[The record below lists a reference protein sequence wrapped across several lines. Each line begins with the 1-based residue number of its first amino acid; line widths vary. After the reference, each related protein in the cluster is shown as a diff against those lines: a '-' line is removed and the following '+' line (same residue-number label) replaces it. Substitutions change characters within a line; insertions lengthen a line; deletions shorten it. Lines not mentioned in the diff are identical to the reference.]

1 VLQDPLDA
9 QFSQALDRVVAI
21 HAVVA
26 SILQTMPS
34 SVATSMLLLNALSNM
49 VPFIIV
55 LESQAAPGILLTK
68 RDERLDG
75 KFQAEYGCLF
85 QCGKLGP

>member
-9 QFSQALDRVVAI
+9 QVSHALDRMVAI

-34 SVATSMLLLNALSNM
+34 SVATWMLLDNALSSM

-55 LESQAAPGILLTK
+55 LESQAALWIRLTK
-68 RDERLDG
+68 REERLDG
-75 KFQAEYGCLF
+75 KFQAEYC
-85 QCGKLGP
+85 C